1 MLEGWVGWHSKKD
14 TEEILWMEKML
25 SVELGS
31 LHECTVGCFYTFCP
45 PKSFYKV
52 YHMIYDFFLNNLD
65 NILIDTPDPRPIH
78 HQ

>member
-52 YHMIYDFFLNNLD
+52 FHNDIIMINN
-65 NILIDTPDPRPIH
+65 IIT
-78 HQ
+78 